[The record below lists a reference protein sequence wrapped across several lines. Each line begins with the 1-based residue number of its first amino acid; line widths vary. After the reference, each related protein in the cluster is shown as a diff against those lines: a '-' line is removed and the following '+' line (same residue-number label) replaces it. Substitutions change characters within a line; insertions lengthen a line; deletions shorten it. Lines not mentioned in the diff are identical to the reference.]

1 MNSYSGDQSHMEIS
15 CITGKNCQTVKM
27 ATHENGES
35 KNGNKLNYE
44 CVCVDL
50 NAVNVTIVTYIH
62 HRR

>member
-1 MNSYSGDQSHMEIS
+1 MEIS